1 MIKHSICVAAS
12 VLCLTACNKG
22 PTVDLKNA
30 DTNQV
35 SKAVTQS
42 GVMTSDSMVQPGL
55 WESKVTV
62 QEMTIPGMPP
72 QYAAKMKQEM
82 AEHRNEGSKHCIKPE
97 DVKKPK
103 EDFFGADKSC
113 RYGHFTMRGG
123 GAVSADPRI
132 GDRVAEALERAG
144 INAEVE
150 LVGAG
155 EIGQRCRAS
164 AERGDPLVVVGG
176 GDGTISAA
184 ASALAGTETLLGIL
198 PLGTLNHF
206 GRDLGIPTD
215 LDEAA
220 ALIAARTVR
229 EVDVAEMNDRTF
241 INNSAIGL
249 YPLLVL
255 DRDSQP

>member
-1 MIKHSICVAAS
+1 MMKHSICVAAS

-82 AEHRNEGSKHCIKPE
+82 AEHRNEASKHCIKPE

-113 RYGHFTMRGG
+113 RYGHFTMGG
-123 GAVSADPRI
+123 GKIDIQMVCKEDETTQTSTMTGTYTPTSYAMDVSSQ
-132 GDRVAEALERAG
+132 GT
-144 INAEVE
+144 
-150 LVGAG
+150 
-155 EIGQRCRAS
+155 
-164 AERGDPLVVVGG
+164 GG
-176 GDGTISAA
+176 
-184 ASALAGTETLLGIL
+184 
-198 PLGTLNHF
+198 
-206 GRDLGIPTD
+206 
-215 LDEAA
+215 
-220 ALIAARTVR
+220 R
-229 EVDVAEMNDRTF
+229 EGGMSMKMHV
-241 INNSAIGL
+241 
-249 YPLLVL
+249 
-255 DRDSQP
+255 DSQRVGECTGKE